1 MLRIGNT
8 TVPIP
13 DQIDASTHDKA
24 QAYLDYIEW
33 QIAARYDTI
42 GFSHDESD
50 RRAAS
55 TLTGALVGGVA
66 GAEIVSVP
74 AAFAGCGVGAIA
86 GGMLGAAAAGVGL
99 PFGAGAGAG
108 LGCLAGVA
116 LAAVSGIAV
125 GATTGAIAGGAAFGA
140 LGAGVDIPEPATPP
154 PLVDVG
160 APVPELPPLDEDPA
174 KLGDAITDGI
184 NTFIAPDPVA
194 ESVVTSLQA
203 AIAAL
208 PPSPPILPNLN

>member
-1 MLRIGNT
+1 M
-8 TVPIP
+8 P
-13 DQIDASTHDKA
+13 DQIDARTHNKA

-33 QIAARYDTI
+33 LIAAGYDTI

-50 RRAAS
+50 RRASS
-55 TLTGALVGGVA
+55 TLTGALVGAVA

-74 AAFAGCGVGAIA
+74 AAFAGCGVGAVVGAIA
-86 GGMLGAAAAGVGL
+86 GGTLGAAAAGVGL

-116 LAAVSGIAV
+116 LAAAPGIAV
-125 GATTGAIAGGAAFGA
+125 GAMTGAITGGAAFGA

-154 PLVDVG
+154 PLIEGG
-160 APVPELPPLDEDPA
+160 APVPELSRLGEDPA
-174 KLGDAITDGI
+174 KLGDAIADGI
-184 NTFIAPDPVA
+184 NTFAASDPLA

-208 PPSPPILPNLN
+208 PPLSPILPNLN